1 MISITIDDKQVK
13 DMLKAMPKQASRA
26 AEQALDFTATR
37 IADEVRTQ
45 MLRRFDRPT
54 QYTLNSLKVTKTR
67 NHNMMASVWFKDPDR
82 MGQHYLVPQVD
93 GGKRKLKGFER
104 GLGGHEY
111 IPGAG
116 AKVDNHGNVSPGQIK
131 QIMSV
136 LGRAETSAG
145 FSANL
150 TAQSAKR
157 NKKSRDYVVI
167 GKPNSRGIGG
177 RLIPGVYQRYVKGVG
192 FGAKTKRYLPFG
204 EWEKGRTRGRFSS
217 VVQAKG
223 LRPIFL
229 QGRTGKAIKPLLP
242 FYKIAHD
249 EYNRRFLPA
258 FTARFNALT
267 SK

>member
-1 MISITIDDKQVK
+1 MITITIDDKQVK
-13 DMLKAMPKQASRA
+13 GMLKAMPKQASRA
-26 AEQALDFTATR
+26 AEQALDFTAVR

-111 IPGAG
+111 IPGVG
-116 AKVDNHGNVSPGQIK
+116 AKIDSHGNVSPGQIK

-150 TAQSAKR
+150 TASSAKR

-167 GKPNSRGIGG
+167 SKGNRG
-177 RLIPGVYQRYVKGVG
+177 RLAPGVYQRYQTGVG
-192 FGAKTKRYLPFG
+192 FGAKTKRSLPFG
-204 EWEKGRTRGRFSS
+204 EWQKGRTRGRFAS
-217 VVQAKG
+217 VIQARG

-242 FYKIAHD
+242 FYELAHA
-249 EYNRRFLPA
+249 EYNRRFPTA